1 MTRRTALQLLPLPL
15 ALGRSLAAARPYRL
29 GCQTLPYQNLPL
41 PRAIE
46 GIRKAGY
53 RYIQV
58 YQRHAG
64 RMVFA
69 PETPRAELDDL
80 RQRLKDAGLE
90 MFCGFV
96 GLRGAL
102 RKPENFTLY
111 LKELDLAREF
121 GVRTVVSIGPSYYTK
136 FPGVPKRA
144 SDWEK
149 DVAEFLPL
157 LERVVRHAAS
167 LGVTITIKPH
177 TGLACNGKAGLEL
190 MRRLPD
196 GHLKICWDAGNVSF
210 YEGIHPDPDLPDL
223 APHVKAV
230 CIKDHRGL
238 RANADFPVP
247 GQGQIDHEL
256 MFKILFGAGFDG
268 PISVERID
276 GTDNAMTM
284 PAELIDARIQAARA
298 FLMPLLDKLASRT

>member
-1 MTRRTALQLLPLPL
+1 MTRRTALQLCSLPLFRGLGL
-15 ALGRSLAAARPYRL
+15 ASARSYRL
-29 GCQTLPYQNLPL
+29 GCQTLPYRNLAL

-53 RYIQV
+53 RYVQV
-58 YQRHAG
+58 YHMHAG
-64 RMVFA
+64 RLVFA

-80 RQRLKDAGLE
+80 RQRLKDAGLD

-96 GLRGAL
+96 GLRGDL

-121 GVRTVVSIGPSYYTK
+121 GVRTVVGIGPGYYTK

-144 SDWEK
+144 RDWERE
-149 DVAEFLPL
+149 VAEFLPA
-157 LERVVRHAAS
+157 LERAVRHAAS
-167 LGVTITIKPH
+167 IGVTITIKPH
-177 TGLACNGKAGLEL
+177 TGLACHGKAGLEL
-190 MRRLPD
+190 MRRLPSEN
-196 GHLKICWDAGNVSF
+196 LKICWDAGNVSF

-223 APHVKAV
+223 APYVKAV
-230 CIKDHRGL
+230 CVKDHRGL
-238 RANADFPVP
+238 RANPDFPVP

-284 PAELIDARIQAARA
+284 PAELIDARIVAARA
-298 FLMPLLDKLASRT
+298 YLAPLLDKIYRG

>member
-1 MTRRTALQLLPLPL
+1 MTRRTALQLCSLPLFRGLGL
-15 ALGRSLAAARPYRL
+15 ASARSYRL
-29 GCQTLPYQNLPL
+29 GCQTLPYRNQAL

-53 RYIQV
+53 RYVQV
-58 YQRHAG
+58 YHMHAG
-64 RMVFA
+64 RLVFA

-80 RQRLKDAGLE
+80 RQRLKDAGLD

-96 GLRGAL
+96 GLRGDL

-121 GVRTVVSIGPSYYTK
+121 GVRTVVGIGPGYYTK

-144 SDWEK
+144 SDWERE
-149 DVAEFLPL
+149 VAEFLPA
-157 LERVVRHAAS
+157 LERAVRHAAS
-167 LGVTITIKPH
+167 IGVTITIKPH
-177 TGLACNGKAGLEL
+177 TGLACHGKAGLEL
-190 MRRLPD
+190 MRRLPSEN
-196 GHLKICWDAGNVSF
+196 LKICWDAGNVSF
-210 YEGIHPDPDLPDL
+210 YEGIHPDPNLPDL
-223 APHVKAV
+223 APYVKAV
-230 CIKDHRGL
+230 CVKDHRGL
-238 RANADFPVP
+238 RANPDFPVP

-284 PAELIDARIQAARA
+284 PAELIDARIAAARA
-298 FLMPLLDKLASRT
+298 YLAPLLDKI

>member
-1 MTRRTALQLLPLPL
+1 MTRRTALQLCSLPLFRGLGL
-15 ALGRSLAAARPYRL
+15 ASARSYRL
-29 GCQTLPYQNLPL
+29 GCQTLPYRNLAL

-53 RYIQV
+53 RYVQV
-58 YQRHAG
+58 YHMHAG
-64 RMVFA
+64 RLVFA

-80 RQRLKDAGLE
+80 RQRLKDAGLD

-96 GLRGAL
+96 GLRGDL

-121 GVRTVVSIGPSYYTK
+121 GVRTVVGIGPGYYTK

-144 SDWEK
+144 SDWERE
-149 DVAEFLPL
+149 VAEFLPA
-157 LERVVRHAAS
+157 LERAVRHAAS
-167 LGVTITIKPH
+167 IGVTITIKPH
-177 TGLACNGKAGLEL
+177 TGLACHGKAGLEL
-190 MRRLPD
+190 MRRLPSEN
-196 GHLKICWDAGNVSF
+196 LKICWDAGNVSF

-223 APHVKAV
+223 APYVKAV
-230 CIKDHRGL
+230 CVKDHRGL
-238 RANADFPVP
+238 RANPDFPVP

-284 PAELIDARIQAARA
+284 PAELIDARIVAARA
-298 FLMPLLDKLASRT
+298 YLAPLLDKIYRG

>member
-1 MTRRTALQLLPLPL
+1 MTRRTALQLCSLPLFRGLGL
-15 ALGRSLAAARPYRL
+15 ASARSYRL
-29 GCQTLPYQNLPL
+29 GCQTLPYRNQAL

-53 RYIQV
+53 RYVQV
-58 YQRHAG
+58 YHMHAG
-64 RMVFA
+64 RLVFA

-80 RQRLKDAGLE
+80 RQRLKDAGLD

-96 GLRGAL
+96 GLRGDL

-121 GVRTVVSIGPSYYTK
+121 GVRTVVGIGPGYYTK
-136 FPGVPKRA
+136 FPGMPKRA
-144 SDWEK
+144 SDWERE
-149 DVAEFLPL
+149 VAEFLPA
-157 LERVVRHAAS
+157 LERAVRHAAS
-167 LGVTITIKPH
+167 IGVTITIKPH
-177 TGLACNGKAGLEL
+177 TGLACHGKAGLEL
-190 MRRLPD
+190 MRRLPSEN
-196 GHLKICWDAGNVSF
+196 LKICWDAGNVSF

-223 APHVKAV
+223 APYVKAV
-230 CIKDHRGL
+230 CVKDHRGL
-238 RANADFPVP
+238 RANPDFPVP

-284 PAELIDARIQAARA
+284 PAELIDARIAAARA
-298 FLMPLLDKLASRT
+298 YLAPLLDKI

>member
-1 MTRRTALQLLPLPL
+1 MLPMTRRTALQLCSLPL
-15 ALGRSLAAARPYRL
+15 AMGRRLAAARPYRL
-29 GCQTLPYQNLPL
+29 GCQTLPYRNLPL

-53 RYIQV
+53 RYAQV
-58 YQRHAG
+58 FHMHAG
-64 RMVFA
+64 RLVFA
-69 PETPRAELDDL
+69 PETPRAELNDL
-80 RQRLKDAGLE
+80 RQRLRDAGLE

-96 GLRGAL
+96 GLRGDL
-102 RKPENFTLY
+102 RKPENFALY

-121 GVRTVVSIGPSYYTK
+121 GVRTVVGVGPSYYTR

-144 SDWEK
+144 GVWEK
-149 DVAEFLPL
+149 DVAEFLPV
-157 LERVVRHAAS
+157 LERAVRHAAS
-167 LGVTITIKPH
+167 IGVVITIKPH
-177 TGLACNGKAGLEL
+177 TGLACHGKAGLEL
-190 MRRLPD
+190 MRRLPSE
-196 GHLKICWDAGNVSF
+196 HLKICWDAGNVSF

-238 RANADFPVP
+238 RANPDFPVP

-256 MFKILFGAGFDG
+256 MFRILTGAGFDG

-284 PAELIDARIQAARA
+284 PAELIDARIHSARA
-298 FLMPLLDKLASRT
+298 FLVPLLDRIA

>member
-1 MTRRTALQLLPLPL
+1 MTRRTALQLVSLPW
-15 ALGRSLAAARPYRL
+15 AWGRSLAAARPYRL
-29 GCQTLPYQNLPL
+29 GCQTLPYRNLPL

-53 RYIQV
+53 RFIQV
-58 YQRHAG
+58 FHMHAG
-64 RMVFA
+64 RLVFA

-96 GLRGAL
+96 GLRGDL
-102 RKPENFTLY
+102 RKSENFTLY

-121 GVRTVVSIGPSYYTK
+121 GVRTVVGIGPSYYTR

-144 SDWEK
+144 RDWDQ
-149 DVAEFLPL
+149 DVAEFLPA
-157 LERVVRHAAS
+157 LERAARHAAS
-167 LGVTITIKPH
+167 IGVTITIKPH

-190 MRRLPD
+190 MRRLPN
-196 GHLKICWDAGNVSF
+196 GNVKICWDAGNVSF

-230 CIKDHRGL
+230 CIKDHRGPH
-238 RANADFPVP
+238 ANADFPVP
-247 GQGQIDHEL
+247 GQGQINHEL
-256 MFKILFGAGFDG
+256 MFKILLGAGFDG

-276 GTDNAMTM
+276 GTDDATKM
-284 PAELIDARIQAARA
+284 PAELIDARLQAARA
-298 FLMPLLDKLASRT
+298 FLAPLLDKVAAL

>member
-1 MTRRTALQLLPLPL
+1 MTRRTALQLCSLPLFRGLGL
-15 ALGRSLAAARPYRL
+15 ASARSYRL
-29 GCQTLPYQNLPL
+29 GCQTLPYRNLAL

-53 RYIQV
+53 RYVQV
-58 YQRHAG
+58 YHMHAG
-64 RMVFA
+64 RLVFA

-80 RQRLKDAGLE
+80 RQRLKDAGLD

-96 GLRGAL
+96 GLRGDL

-121 GVRTVVSIGPSYYTK
+121 GVRTVVGIGPGYYTK
-136 FPGVPKRA
+136 FPGMPKRA
-144 SDWEK
+144 SDWERE
-149 DVAEFLPL
+149 VAEFLPA
-157 LERVVRHAAS
+157 LERAVRHAAS
-167 LGVTITIKPH
+167 IGVTITIKPH
-177 TGLACNGKAGLEL
+177 TGLACHGKAGLEL
-190 MRRLPD
+190 MRRLPSEN
-196 GHLKICWDAGNVSF
+196 LKICWDAGNVSF

-223 APHVKAV
+223 APYVKAV
-230 CIKDHRGL
+230 CVKDHRGL
-238 RANADFPVP
+238 RANPDFPVP

-284 PAELIDARIQAARA
+284 PAELIDARIVAARA
-298 FLMPLLDKLASRT
+298 YLAPLLDKIYRG